1 MLKNMSLM
9 PCEKKI
15 QVARPEKSKVNK
27 IESDRAQYSNYD
39 LESCMIDRASKED
52 PKLDDTH
59 FKAYFSQYFNRM
71 NSNIDEKYLYITGQ

>member
-27 IESDRAQYSNYD
+27 IE
-39 LESCMIDRASKED
+39 
-52 PKLDDTH
+52 
-59 FKAYFSQYFNRM
+59 
-71 NSNIDEKYLYITGQ
+71 KYLNNADYH